1 MSTFPWL
8 DPPRPAKHAA
18 ARRIEVAERELRD
31 RAGVYYRLG
40 FTAHAATERLV
51 AHVAWEFDP
60 PSKHGGHGHVRPAAL
75 SDEAIAALVKDTYAR
90 RPA

>member
-8 DPPRPAKHAA
+8 DPPRRVRSAA
-18 ARRIEVAERELRD
+18 PRRVEVAERELRD

-40 FTAHAATERLV
+40 FTAAACAERL
-51 AHVAWEFDP
+51 AASVAWEFDP
-60 PSKHGGHGHVRPAAL
+60 PSRHGGHVRPAAL
-75 SDEAIAALVKDTYAR
+75 SDEAIAALVKETYAR

>member
-8 DPPRPAKHAA
+8 DPPRRAHHA

-31 RAGVYYRLG
+31 RAGIYYRLG
-40 FTAHAATERLV
+40 FTPEAAAKRL
-51 AHVAWEFDP
+51 AAAVAWEFDP
-60 PSKHGGHGHVRPAAL
+60 PSTSKQHGHTRPAAL